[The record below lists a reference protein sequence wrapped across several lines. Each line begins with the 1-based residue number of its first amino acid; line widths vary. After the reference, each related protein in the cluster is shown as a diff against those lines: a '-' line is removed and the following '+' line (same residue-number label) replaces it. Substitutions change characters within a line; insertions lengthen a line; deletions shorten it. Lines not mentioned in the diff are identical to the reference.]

1 MSSSSSKKD
10 GETRDSL
17 VDKVFSWSVR
27 DIFNHDLYKDKVNK
41 IPKTFSSVNQYLDSY
56 RYPLLEETH
65 ANLLSNMMNLYQA
78 PKCKILSVEK
88 HKHYKP
94 PSNLTYIMLLSDTGE
109 DGKSDKDVYK
119 PQASDVIAFSDVRP
133 ERVKDFVRLS
143 YIPAMILRV
152 DEDMPY
158 LVEVLTSKS
167 IIVEDEKGEE
177 NLINDPLFAV
187 FLINMTTNLRIWSA
201 LHSGSARNENIIK
214 EVLRANSQA
223 EVDCNIC
230 SQEAELVL
238 SKGLQSFNL
247 NESQRDAVL
256 RSIATSSCSHK
267 NSVKLIWGP
276 PGTGKTKTIGILL
289 WALLKI
295 KCKALTCAPTNTAVV
310 EVTTR
315 MMSIVRQTL
324 ESCNYGLGDIV
335 LFGNGKRMNIDA
347 HGNLQDVFLD
357 YRGQILWDC
366 LNPHTGWGVQL
377 KSMICLLEEAYHQ
390 FLLYREN
397 KKQEKEKDISC
408 KMEQME
414 ETKEEAVGL
423 SLTIGQTGES
433 SNREEAAVTED
444 FREFL
449 LKRFYLIE
457 KDMRFSIKSIC
468 SHMPTSS
475 ISVRLVNK
483 MYTALNS
490 LKFFRNLLVKSSF
503 SNEELKKVFSES
515 EIKDRSNKTT
525 SAGLLRKRRV
535 ECLEVLRSLEKFKFP
550 NFHGVRS
557 IKKIC
562 LREACLIFCTA
573 SSSAKLSEIKE
584 LKLVIIDEAAQLK
597 ECESAI
603 PLQLTDVRH
612 AILIGD
618 ERQLPAM
625 VQSKISEKA
634 DFGRSLFE
642 RLVLLGQNKHLLNIQ
657 YRMHP
662 SISVFPNVE
671 FYNKQIL
678 DAPTVKE
685 RFYTRNLLQ
694 GRMYGPFSFIDV
706 SYGKEE
712 FNDMHSCKNP
722 VEVAVISAIIENLY
736 KASIAK
742 NNKVSVGVISPYK
755 AQVLALMDKLC
766 NSFEAHCNFSVS
778 VRSVDG
784 FQGAEED
791 VIIMSTVRSN
801 ANGSVGFLSNHQR
814 TNVALTRARYCLW
827 ILGNGQTLMNSD
839 SVWRKLVQ
847 SAKDRGCYFSVDDDK
862 MLSKAVT
869 DALIELNQL
878 DDLLNMDSLLFKGAK
893 WKVIFGDGFWS
904 SLSGIKS
911 VEARKNLVA
920 LLMKLSSGWR
930 QRSQREKELKT
941 NDGAVAQLLRRNQ
954 INGRLNLIWT
964 TDIAKEKS
972 NYIQVLKFLD
982 ILPSAEMP
990 RLAKRLDVI
999 FQSYTVQKMYRCSY
1013 KCLEGVLEVP
1023 MSWEISPDT
1032 IGTGTNYE
1040 DLSAALASLSFAKE
1054 HISTNHDSRGQSS
1067 RAKKPRGSRNKSMAK
1082 QEWREVKEG

>member
-1 MSSSSSKKD
+1 M
-10 GETRDSL
+10 GE
-17 VDKVFSWSVR
+17 
-27 DIFNHDLYKDKVNK
+27 N
-41 IPKTFSSVNQYLDSY
+41 
-56 RYPLLEETH
+56 
-65 ANLLSNMMNLYQA
+65 
-78 PKCKILSVEK
+78 
-88 HKHYKP
+88 
-94 PSNLTYIMLLSDTGE
+94 
-109 DGKSDKDVYK
+109 GKSDKDVVYK

-152 DEDMPY
+152 DEEMPY
-158 LVEVLTSKS
+158 LVEVLTSKP
-167 IIVEDEKGEE
+167 IIVEDEKGDQEK
-177 NLINDPLFAV
+177 LINDPLFAV
-187 FLINMTTNLRIWSA
+187 FLIYMTTNLRIWRA
-201 LHSGSARNENIIK
+201 LHPGSPKNENIIK

-238 SKGLQSFNL
+238 SQGLQSFNL
-247 NESQRDAVL
+247 NESQRDA
-256 RSIATSSCSHK
+256 SQ

-289 WALLKI
+289 FALLKI

-310 EVTTR
+310 E
-315 MMSIVRQTL
+315 QTL
-324 ESCNYGLGDIV
+324 ESSNYGLDDIV
-335 LFGNGKRMNIDA
+335 LFWNGKRMNIDA
-347 HGNLQDVFLD
+347 HGNLRDVFLD
-357 YRGQILWDC
+357 YRGEILRDC
-366 LNPHTGWGVQL
+366 LNPRTGMGESYQ
-377 KSMICLLEEAYHQ
+377 Q

-414 ETKEEAVGL
+414 EINEEAVGL
-423 SLTIGQTGES
+423 SVTTGQTGES
-433 SNREEAAVTED
+433 NNREEAAVTED

-483 MYTALNS
+483 MYTALNL

-503 SNEELKKVFSES
+503 SNEELTKVFSDS
-515 EIKDRSNKTT
+515 EIKICSNKTT
-525 SAGLLRKRRV
+525 SSGREIRV
-535 ECLEVLRSLEKFKFP
+535 ECLEVLRSLEEVKFP
-550 NFHGVRS
+550 NFHGVS
-557 IKKIC
+557 ITKFC
-562 LREACLIFCTA
+562 LLNACLIFCTA
-573 SSSAKLSEIKE
+573 SSSSKLSEIKE
-584 LKLVIIDEAAQLK
+584 LKLAIIYEAAQLK

-642 RLVLLGQNKHLLNIQ
+642 RLVSLGQNKHLLNIQ

-662 SISVFPNVE
+662 SISGFPNGE
-671 FYNKQIL
+671 FYSKQIL

-685 RFYTRNLLQ
+685 RSYTRNLLQ
-694 GRMYGPFSFIDV
+694 GRMYGTFSFIDV

-712 FNDMHSCKNP
+712 FNDTHSCKNL

-742 NNKVSVGVISPYK
+742 NHKVSVGVISPYK
-755 AQVLALMDKLC
+755 AQVLALMDKLGYR
-766 NSFEAHCNFSVS
+766 FEAHVKDNNPTLL
-778 VRSVDG
+778 
-784 FQGAEED
+784 
-791 VIIMSTVRSN
+791 ISN
-801 ANGSVGFLSNHQR
+801 MP
-814 TNVALTRARYCLW
+814 TY
-827 ILGNGQTLMNSD
+827 
-839 SVWRKLVQ
+839 
-847 SAKDRGCYFSVDDDK
+847 
-862 MLSKAVT
+862 
-869 DALIELNQL
+869 IELNQL

-904 SLSGIKS
+904 SLSGIKI

-930 QRSQREKELKT
+930 QRSQREKELET
-941 NDGAVAQLLRRNQ
+941 NDGVVAQLLRRNQ

-964 TDIAKEKS
+964 THIAKEKS
-972 NYIQVLKFLD
+972 NYIQVLNFFD

-999 FQSYTVQKMYRCSY
+999 FQSYTVQKM
-1013 KCLEGVLEVP
+1013 VLEVP
-1023 MSWEISPDT
+1023 MIWEISPDT

-1067 RAKKPRGSRNKSMAK
+1067 RAKKPRGSRNKGYGKAGVARSERRMMS
-1082 QEWREVKEG
+1082 